1 MERAPATGWGTPAHS
16 GTPFTDHRSAAAGAV
31 LSMGGVEFEGTD
43 PLMPDPN
50 GKFCESIKDDGL
62 RCTARKA
69 KGTDH
74 CIGHARRLKLL

>member
-1 MERAPATGWGTPAHS
+1 MARVPVTGWGTPAVS
-16 GTPFTDHRSAAAGAV
+16 GTPFSAHRTEAAGAV

-43 PLMPDPN
+43 PLMPDPH
-50 GKFCESIKDDGL
+50 GKICESLKDGE
-62 RCTARKA
+62 RCGAPKA